1 MPNKRAIPHPIADET
16 FLVADSLGIDDPPMT
31 LQLNSMVIRGEQPVL
46 VDTGAPIHA
55 ERHLDQVFGLVD
67 PADVRWVFL
76 SHDDADHA
84 GNLGA
89 VMEACPGARLATNRL
104 ALVQLTA
111 GGLHLTPDRVVAV
124 ADGDFIDVGDR
135 LLVIQ
140 RPPLY
145 DSAATHGV
153 FDTRTEVFWG
163 SDCFSAILPVPA
175 LEAADVPGDDW
186 AQGFVEFHQ
195 WNSPW
200 LEGLDG
206 RWWNRVVDRLVSR
219 RPRTI
224 ASAHGPTIRDDHVG
238 PAIELLRELPQLP
251 VGRRPEQVALERLL
265 LLAQASAR

>member
-1 MPNKRAIPHPIADET
+1 MPNERATRHPIADET
-16 FLVADSLGIDDPPMT
+16 FLVAGSLGMDDPPIT

-55 ERHLDQVFGLVD
+55 ECHLEQIFSLVD

-76 SHDDADHA
+76 SHEDADHA

-89 VMEACPGARLATNRL
+89 VMEACPGAKLATNPL
-104 ALVQLTA
+104 ALVQLVA
-111 GGLHLTPDRVVAV
+111 GGLDLDPERVVTV
-124 ADGDFIDVGDR
+124 ADGDFIDIGDR
-135 LLVIQ
+135 LLVVH

-153 FDTRTEVFWG
+153 FDTRTELLWG
-163 SDCFSAILPVPA
+163 SDCFSAILPAPTF
-175 LEAADVPGDDW
+175 EASDLRVDDW

-200 LEGLDG
+200 LEGVDG
-206 RWWNRVVDRLVSR
+206 RWWNRVVDRLASR
-219 RPRTI
+219 RPRII
-224 ASAHGPTIRDDHVG
+224 ASAHGPAIRDGAVE
-238 PAIELLRELPQLP
+238 PAIDLLRELPQLP
-251 VGRRPEQVALERLL
+251 VQRRPEHIALARLL